1 MTVMSVRAEA
11 DYEREA
17 VKEDEKT
24 ETFKLKDSGVCVC
37 VC

>member
-24 ETFKLKDSGVCVC
+24 ETLKLKDSGVCVC
-37 VC
+37 